1 MSGRAGFSIVE
12 LIVSMTIFSFGVLG
26 AVALLETGFR
36 WEGRAELT
44 TQLTVAAEMK
54 IEDLKALA
62 GTKGAEAKQL
72 EYGGSLETD
81 ATDHWDS
88 IELDGRVFKRRWSI
102 EDGPSGT
109 RRVTVRAEIV
119 AVHVTGAAELWTYVI
134 HD

>member
-1 MSGRAGFSIVE
+1 MRGRRGFSIVE

-54 IEDLKALA
+54 VEELKALA
-62 GTKGAEAKQL
+62 GTDLAETKQL
-72 EYGGSLETD
+72 DYGGSLETD
-81 ATDHWDS
+81 VADHWDS
-88 IELDGRVFKRRWSI
+88 IDLDGRAFKRRWSV
-102 EDGPSGT
+102 EVGPSGT
-109 RRVTVRAEIV
+109 RLVTVRAEIL
-119 AVHVTGAAELWTYVI
+119 AGRVTGEVELWTYVI

>member
-1 MSGRAGFSIVE
+1 MRGRDGFSIVE

-36 WEGRAELT
+36 WEGRAELA

-54 IEDLKALA
+54 VEDLRALA
-62 GTKGAEAKQL
+62 GTDLAETNQL
-72 EYGGSLETD
+72 ELGGSLESD
-81 ATDHWDS
+81 VADHWDTVN
-88 IELDGRVFKRRWSI
+88 LDGRAFKRRWWV
-102 EDGPSGT
+102 EAGPSGT

-119 AVHVTGAAELWTYVI
+119 AGRATGRAELWTYVI